1 MVISHPDKISAKEI
15 SLGRLDRLGRR
26 MNTGPP
32 VSLAPVCHARRERA
46 RCTRIKG
53 IFLIFGA
60 SFPSNLLNFS
70 ISQHQKKGFLSF
82 LHLSIALSGEREH
95 NLCIS
100 VVIRLQQ
107 TTYNLQQT
115 AHGSPCKSVQSACSV
130 APINLYAFGGWYWGV
145 QKLKLKP
152 TGKS

>member
-1 MVISHPDKISAKEI
+1 MVISHPDKISAKKI

-26 MNTGPP
+26 KNTGPP

-107 TTYNLQQT
+107 TT
-115 AHGSPCKSVQSACSV
+115 HGSPCKSVQSACPV